1 MEGLRT
7 VDKMDDKELMIAY
20 AVACNDY
27 KRAYNAKKE
36 MEEEFQRRLNMEL
49 EKNRK

>member
-7 VDKMDDKELMIAY
+7 VDKMDEKELIIAY

-27 KRAYNAKKE
+27 ERSYKSKKDIE
-36 MEEEFQRRLNMEL
+36 KEFQRRLNMEL
-49 EKNRK
+49 EKNRR

>member
-1 MEGLRT
+1 MEGLKT
-7 VDKMDDKELMIAY
+7 VDKMNYEELVIAY

-27 KRAYNAKKE
+27 KRAYSAKKE

-49 EKNRK
+49 EKNRR

>member
-7 VDKMDDKELMIAY
+7 VDKLDDKELQIAY
-20 AVACNDY
+20 VVACKDY

-36 MEEEFQRRLNMEL
+36 IEEEFYRRFEAEL
-49 EKNRK
+49 EKNRR